1 MLNYHEMN
9 TNKYILRKFDIL
21 QRYIAIGRSTKVRTQ
36 PCVKRTPDPLVVEFV
51 LGIVVGTVVGIIV
64 VVDDSCD
71 LTYTNAKHRMRTKIN
86 FPDIL
91 SLLQRINRAS

>member
-36 PCVKRTPDPLVVEFV
+36 PCVKRTPDPLVVFDV
-51 LGIVVGTVVGIIV
+51 VMAMVVGV
-64 VVDDSCD
+64 VVFCDS
-71 LTYTNAKHRMRTKIN
+71 TYTNAKHRMRTKIN

>member
-21 QRYIAIGRSTKVRTQ
+21 QRYIAIGRSTKVRRQ
-36 PCVKRTPDPLVVEFV
+36 LCVKRTPDPLVVVVFDV
-51 LGIVVGTVVGIIV
+51 VMGIM
-64 VVDDSCD
+64 VVDVFSDACDS
-71 LTYTNAKHRMRTKIN
+71 TYTNAKHRMRTKIN

>member
-36 PCVKRTPDPLVVEFV
+36 PCVKRTPDPLVVFD
-51 LGIVVGTVVGIIV
+51 VVMAM
-64 VVDDSCD
+64 VVDAVIFDVVCDS
-71 LTYTNAKHRMRTKIN
+71 TYTNAKHRMRTKIN
-86 FPDIL
+86 LPDIL